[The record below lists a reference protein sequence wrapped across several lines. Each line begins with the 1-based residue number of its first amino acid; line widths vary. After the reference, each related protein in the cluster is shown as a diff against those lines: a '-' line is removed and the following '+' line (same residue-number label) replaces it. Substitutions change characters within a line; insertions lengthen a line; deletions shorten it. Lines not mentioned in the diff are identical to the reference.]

1 LNHLTNEYL
10 TCRCRRRPAARRGSF
25 LIALLSLIG
34 LLLSPPTFAGITQA
48 DVVPASQPA
57 YACTRNCPPGDE
69 KCLQAC
75 TNLNT
80 PKQQQPSPPN
90 FQCLNQCTRAGY
102 AFTYCKK
109 LCSP

>member
-1 LNHLTNEYL
+1 MFITFLCKTPSALSAGNIRFLM
-10 TCRCRRRPAARRGSF
+10 AR
-25 LIALLSLIG
+25 LSVLG
-34 LLLSPPTFAGITQA
+34 LLLSPPAFAGITQA

-102 AFTYCKK
+102 AFAYCKK

>member
-1 LNHLTNEYL
+1 MHEPPRLRTLAVL
-10 TCRCRRRPAARRGSF
+10 MVLPAW
-25 LIALLSLIG
+25 LY
-34 LLLSPPTFAGITQA
+34 SPSGFAAQA
-48 DVVPASQPA
+48 GAQPA